1 MAQLK
6 RLVDAVRR
14 AARHVSDKRRFRDWH
29 AARQRRRG
37 R

>member
-1 MAQLK
+1 MAQLR

-14 AARHVSDKRRFRDWH
+14 VARHVSDTRRFRDWH
-29 AARQRRRG
+29 VARQRRRG